1 MENGVAEFE
10 NQNSKNGF
18 AMKTWRGERMCL
30 VGFDVDVPEPDLVG
44 FAIEVKEPGANAFV
58 PLRNRL
64 TFAPAPGT
72 VNGDRQF
79 PSTDA
84 PFQKFRWVHFP
95 FNPRP
100 GTYTYRGTKIHMPT
114 DGTVKKGTSI
124 DLDISLAPV
133 TFDGFL
139 DVGFTRNFASSQ
151 AFREKFNDPPDINKI
166 GAKIIPAKAD
176 VGLSFKKMPGDIYD
190 WLGFEAYDLIFSFLD
205 EVVGDTSLHLDVF
218 AYDFNEP
225 DMLSRLEKI
234 GPRLRAIIDDS
245 TTTEDGVTKGHGIT
259 TSAESK
265 TAKRLRKSAGSSH
278 VKRTHFRGL
287 QHHKVFIA
295 RRNGQAV
302 KVLVGSTNFSFRGIY
317 IQANNVLVFDQKD
330 VADLYAK
337 VFDEAFTNPDGF
349 PTNPLAKKW
358 HLIQAPGKPPV
369 HVAFSPHTSSD
380 LTLNPIRGAVDQA
393 TSSVLY
399 AVAFLNQIKSGPT
412 KEAFD
417 RLMTRPIF
425 SYGISDK
432 SGGLEMRKPDGSIGL
447 VNFEF
452 LAKNAPEPFKAE
464 WSGGSG
470 INLHHKFV
478 VTDFS
483 LPTAKVFTGSSN
495 LSPTGEK
502 NNGDH
507 LIMIEDRKV
516 AIGYAIEALRV
527 FDHLSFR
534 LRMQS
539 AKGKK
544 TPNTGPKK
552 STTPERLELQKP
564 TVISGKPAWFERF
577 YVAGSQKEHDRKLFA
592 R

>member
-1 MENGVAEFE
+1 VPDFK

-30 VGFDVDVPEPDLVG
+30 IGFDVDVPEPDLVG
-44 FAIEVKEPGANAFV
+44 FSIEVKEPGANAFE

-64 TFAPAPGT
+64 TFSPAPAP

-79 PSTDA
+79 PSTNS

-95 FNPRP
+95 FDPRP

-114 DGTVKKGTSI
+114 DGTVKRGTSI

-133 TFDGFL
+133 TFDNFL

-151 AFREKFNDPPDINKI
+151 AFRDKFNDPPDINKI
-166 GAKIIPAKAD
+166 GKLIIPDDAD
-176 VGLSFKKMPGDIYD
+176 DGLSFKKMPGDIYD
-190 WLGFEAYDLIFSFLD
+190 WLGFEAYDLIFKFLD
-205 EVVGDTSLHLDVF
+205 DVVADTSLTLDVF

-225 DMLSRLEKI
+225 DMLSRLEKL
-234 GPRLRAIIDDS
+234 GPRLRAIMDDS
-245 TTTEDGVTKGHGIT
+245 TTTKKGVTTGHGVA

-265 TAKRLRKSAGSSH
+265 AAKRLRKSAGTSH

-295 RRNGQAV
+295 RKNGQAV
-302 KVLVGSTNFSFRGIY
+302 RVLVGSTNFSFRGIY
-317 IQANNVLVFDQKD
+317 IQANNVLVFDQPD
-330 VADLYAK
+330 IAALYGK
-337 VFDEAFTNPDGF
+337 VFDEGFTNPDDF

-358 HLIQAPGKPPV
+358 HLIQVPGKPPV

-380 LTLNPIRGAVDQA
+380 LTLNPIKGAVDQA

-399 AVAFLNQIKSGPT
+399 AVAFLNQIQSGPT

-432 SGGLEMRKPDGSIGL
+432 AGGLEMRKPDGSIGL
-447 VNFEF
+447 VNFAY
-452 LAKNAPEPFKAE
+452 LAKNAPEPFKTE

-478 VTDFS
+478 VTDFN

-534 LRMQS
+534 LRMQN
-539 AKGKK
+539 ATGKKK

-552 STTPERLELQKP
+552 STTPTPLELQKP
-564 TVISGKPAWFERF
+564 TAISGDPAWFERF
-577 YVAGSQKEHDRKLFA
+577 YVPGSQKELDRKLFA